1 MRLHNPIIQYIS
13 HLHFTISACKMKDG
27 VMGVELMVQYTSLA
41 GLPFLPAPGLITNL
55 VFSTLIC
62 NALLAELTKRSLIY
76 SYLLY

>member
-1 MRLHNPIIQYIS
+1 
-13 HLHFTISACKMKDG
+13 
-27 VMGVELMVQYTSLA
+27 MGVELMVQYTSLA